1 VTAAIRRITVA
12 EAVSVH
18 VLVMA
23 RDVGVRDV
31 GLLESALA
39 RPYAVLFGHEVY
51 PDSWLRAAALY
62 HSLLQNHP
70 FLDGNKRIAVV
81 LALALLEI
89 EAGVDVLS
97 RAAEQE
103 DPFFDLTMA
112 VAAGELSDVEK
123 IAARLRSI
131 IAP

>member
-1 VTAAIRRITVA
+1 MLTVT
-12 EAVSVH
+12 EAVTVH
-18 VLVMA
+18 VLVMS

-39 RPYAVLFGHEVY
+39 RPYAVVFGHEVY

-81 LALALLEI
+81 LALTLLEL
-89 EAGVDVLS
+89 EAHVDVTS

-103 DPFFDLTMA
+103 DAFFDLTMR
-112 VAAGELSDVEK
+112 VAAGETADVEK
-123 IAARLRSI
+123 IAEEMRHIVEA
-131 IAP
+131 